1 MGHKPVSPYEF
12 PLCTLQVAFTN
23 RHCRITTHKLHVRS
37 TQLGVCLALTHWKVS
52 SHKESPQPQKRQY
65 CILLSRKKKV
75 YRAMSNILGLNFEK
89 FIGAWQYKFEN
100 RIFFIVN
107 FVAALC
113 PKTCTVR
120 NLYLIGQVTKCSPD
134 VEHRHLIP
142 RQHRLWGPR
151 CSRCE
156 GAVNYY

>member
-1 MGHKPVSPYEF
+1 
-12 PLCTLQVAFTN
+12 
-23 RHCRITTHKLHVRS
+23 
-37 TQLGVCLALTHWKVS
+37 
-52 SHKESPQPQKRQY
+52 
-65 CILLSRKKKV
+65 
-75 YRAMSNILGLNFEK
+75 MSNILGLNFEK

-113 PKTCTVR
+113 PKTFTVR